1 MKSILI
7 VEDDI
12 TYGIMLKT
20 WLGKKGFQVSSASS
34 IARAQKHIEA
44 ESVDLI
50 LSDLRL
56 PDKDGIDLLK
66 WLGERGLPIPLIIMT
81 GYADIQSAV
90 QAIKLGACDY
100 VAKPV
105 NPDELLKKMD
115 EALNAPATASKQ
127 TLCLPQTD
135 NTFDLNRPSVS
146 PKHTVRFGEGENA
159 SRKGVQGASYSADYL
174 EGESDAAKQLYN
186 YVKLVAP
193 TTMSVLINGAS
204 GTGKEYVAHRI
215 HQLSKR
221 ADQPFV
227 AIDCGSIPKELAAS
241 EFFGHVKGAFT
252 GALTDKT
259 GAFVAANGGT
269 IFLDEIGNLSY
280 EVQIQLLR
288 ALQERKIRPVGSN
301 KEIIVDIRL
310 VSATN
315 ENLEQAIEKGTFR
328 EDLYHRINEFTLRM
342 PQLKDRR
349 EDILL
354 FANFFLDQA
363 NRELDKRLIGFDEK
377 ACRALLEYQ
386 WPGNLRQMKNI
397 VRRATLLAQGK
408 LITMDELSEL
418 HAQAATPLGMPL
430 RSEEAE
436 KQQIIEALKQTGYN
450 KSRAAQLLGIDRK
463 TLYNKLK
470 LYGIEL

>member
-1 MKSILI
+1 
-7 VEDDI
+7 
-12 TYGIMLKT
+12 MLKT
-20 WLGKKGFQVSSASS
+20 WLGKKGFEVSSVST
-34 IARAQKHIEA
+34 IARARKHIE
-44 ESVDLI
+44 SQTVDLI

-56 PDKDGIDLLK
+56 PDHEGIDLLK
-66 WLGERGLPIPLIIMT
+66 WMNGQGKAIPLIIMT

-90 QAIKLGACDY
+90 LAMKLGARDY
-100 VAKPV
+100 IAKPV
-105 NPDELLKKMD
+105 NPEELLKKIS
-115 EALNAPATASKQ
+115 EALQDSPSQVSSSQATSKA
-127 TLCLPQTD
+127 TD
-135 NTFDLNRPSVS
+135 
-146 PKHTVRFGEGENA
+146 EGQH
-159 SRKGVQGASYSADYL
+159 SYL

-186 YVKLVAP
+186 YVGLVAP
-193 TTMSVLINGAS
+193 TNMSVLINGSS

-221 ADQPFV
+221 NNKPFIAV
-227 AIDCGSIPKELAAS
+227 DCGSIPKELAAS
-241 EFFGHVKGAFT
+241 EFFGHVKGSFT

-288 ALQERKIRPVGSN
+288 ALQERKIRPVGSTQ
-301 KEIIVDIRL
+301 EISVDIRL
-310 VSATN
+310 ISATN

-342 PQLKDRR
+342 PDLKERK

-363 NRELDKRLIGFDEK
+363 NKELDKHLIGFDPK
-377 ACRALLEYQ
+377 ASQALQSYH

-397 VRRATLLAQGK
+397 VKRATLLAQGSF
-408 LITMDELSEL
+408 ITLAELGTEL
-418 HAQAATPLGMPL
+418 LEAPSFNTTNMAL
-430 RSEEAE
+430 RNEETE
-436 KQQIIEALKQTGYN
+436 KEHILEALRQTGNN
-450 KSRAAQLLGIDRK
+450 KSKAAQLLDIDRK

-470 LYGIEL
+470 LYNIDL